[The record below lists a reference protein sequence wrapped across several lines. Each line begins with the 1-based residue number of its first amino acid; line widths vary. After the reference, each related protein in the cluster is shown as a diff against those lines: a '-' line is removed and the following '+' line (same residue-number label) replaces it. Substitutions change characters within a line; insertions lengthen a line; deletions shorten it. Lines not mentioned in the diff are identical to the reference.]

1 MADSLRIAI
10 VSETFLPQTNG
21 VVTRLCQALRYL
33 PEQGDEVL
41 LLVPGPGGDGGP
53 AEHAGV
59 RIRGVSAFPL
69 PAYPDLPVALPRPAV
84 NRELDKFWPDVV
96 HAVNPALLGLN
107 AVYHARRHQVPLIC
121 SFHTH
126 LPRYLRHYGLGALE
140 PVAWQVLRRVHA
152 EADRNL
158 CISRPMEEEL
168 RGHGFPR
175 LRLGWRGGVDAA
187 RFHPRRRNPEMRRR
201 LLGGNREGT
210 LLLYVGRLGAEKG
223 IGRLRALLDALPG
236 TRLALVGDGPHR
248 PALEQA
254 FSGSATTFV
263 GRLVGEE
270 LAQAYASADVFTFPS
285 DTETLGLVVL
295 EAMASGL
302 PVVAAD
308 AGGVPDLV
316 RPGEDGLLLP
326 PGDTER
332 WVEAV
337 GGLLED
343 RSRRAELGGRARL
356 AVERAWTWEAATADL
371 RAHYLDLIADR
382 AVAA

>member
-1 MADSLRIAI
+1 MSGPLRIAI
-10 VSETFLPQTNG
+10 VSETFVPQTNG
-21 VVTRLCQALRYL
+21 IVTRLCQALRYL
-33 PEQGDEVL
+33 PERGDKVL
-41 LLVPGPGGDGGP
+41 LLVPDPGGDGGS
-53 AEHAGV
+53 AEHEGV
-59 RIRGVSAFPL
+59 RIHGVSAFPL

-84 NRELDKFWPDVV
+84 NRELDRFWPDVV

-107 AVYHARRHQVPLIC
+107 AIYHSKRHRVPLIC

-126 LPRYLRHYGLGALE
+126 LPRYLQHYGLGALE
-140 PVAWQVLRRVHA
+140 PVAWQMLRRVHA

-168 RGHGFPR
+168 RRHGFPR
-175 LRLGWRGGVDAA
+175 LRLGWRGGVDAT
-187 RFHPRRRNPEMRRR
+187 RFDPRRGDAEMRRR
-201 LLGGNREGT
+201 LLGANSEGA

-223 IGRLRALLDALPG
+223 IERLRGLLDALPQA
-236 TRLALVGDGPHR
+236 RLALVGDGPHR
-248 PALEQA
+248 PVLEQV
-254 FSGSATTFV
+254 FEGSATTFV
-263 GRLVGEE
+263 GRLMGDE

-316 RPGEDGLLLP
+316 RSGEDGILLP
-326 PGDTER
+326 PDATAR

-343 RSRRAELGGRARL
+343 RLRRVELGSRARL

-371 RAHYLDLIADR
+371 RAHYVDLVGER

>member
-1 MADSLRIAI
+1 MSRPLRIAI

-21 VVTRLCQALRYL
+21 IVTRLCQALRYL
-33 PEQGDEVL
+33 PEWGDKVL
-41 LLVPGPGGDGGP
+41 LLVPDPGGDGGL
-53 AEHAGV
+53 AERSGV

-84 NRELDKFWPDVV
+84 NRELDDFWPDVV

-107 AVYHARRHQVPLIC
+107 AIYHSRRHRVPLIC

-126 LPRYLRHYGLGALE
+126 LPRYLHHYGLGALE
-140 PVAWQVLRRVHA
+140 PVAWQMLRRVHA

-158 CISRPMEEEL
+158 CISGPMVEEL
-168 RGHGFPR
+168 RRHGFPR
-175 LRLGWRGGVDAA
+175 LRLGWRGGVDGA
-187 RFHPRRRNPEMRRR
+187 RFHPRRRSAEMRRQ
-201 LLGGNREGT
+201 LLGANSEGP

-223 IGRLRALLDALPG
+223 IERLRGLLDALPRA
-236 TRLALVGDGPHR
+236 RLALVGDGPHR

-254 FSGSATTFV
+254 FRGSATTFV
-263 GRLVGEE
+263 GRLVGDD
-270 LAQAYASADVFTFPS
+270 LARAYASADVFTFPS

-316 RPGEDGLLLP
+316 RSGEDGLLLP
-326 PGDTER
+326 PGDTGR

-337 GGLLED
+337 SGLVED
-343 RSRRAELGGRARL
+343 RARRAELGGRARL
-356 AVERAWTWEAATADL
+356 AVENAWTWEAATADL
-371 RAHYLDLIADR
+371 RSHYLDLAGEG